1 MADEVKLA
9 SGFPA
14 ADEAVWVRLVEK
26 ALDGKSPD
34 RLTSKTEHGLPVKAL
49 YRETDWASRADAS
62 GAPGETPFVRGS
74 SAERDPYLPW
84 DIRQTIAQPDPAL
97 AAHEAMEAL
106 EGGVSSIELRID
118 VEGRQGIAVG
128 GRCDLAHVLADVR
141 LDLAPVA
148 LETTG
153 ASAGTG
159 FGVAALLASV
169 AAARGTQDVRLA
181 FNLDPI
187 GALVRTCAL
196 PGGSGALAETAAF
209 ARDAAIEFGGSRIL
223 RIDARPVHEAG
234 GTEVQ
239 ELAFLAAAA
248 AEYLRVLITAGAPA
262 SAAARMILGAVS
274 VGADYHL
281 EIAKLRAARRILSR
295 ITGAFGATGADA
307 AIPIQAVTARR
318 MLAQRDPWTNLLR
331 NTAACF
337 AAGVGG
343 ADIVTVRPFTDAIGR
358 PGSLARRMARNTQII
373 AQEESLLGV
382 VVDPPGG
389 AWAFEK
395 LGLDIAEAAWTLF
408 QSIEAEGGLVRALV
422 NGGFQAGVAEAR
434 KARQSAVARRKE
446 WITGVNDFPQL
457 AETPV
462 DAEPFPETGSPAA
475 GSTSGPTP
483 ASPAWSD
490 RRRAADAGAG
500 LHALEAGGDDE
511 LEADPLWP
519 IRLAEPYERLRDRAE
534 AKAMAGAPMKVF
546 LAAVGPLAEHSARL
560 TFAQNFFATGGVGDV
575 SGSGDADA
583 IVAAFRA
590 SGCRLACLCGSD
602 KRYARDGTV
611 MAKAL
616 KAAGAGRIYLA
627 GRGGEIEADLR
638 AAGVEEFIFVGV
650 DVLASLEKAHAEL
663 GL

>member
-295 ITGAFGATGADA
+295 ITGAFGATGVDM
-307 AIPIQAVTARR
+307 IGRVLLPG
-318 MLAQRDPWTNLLR
+318 LLR
-331 NTAACF
+331 PAE
-337 AAGVGG
+337 GVF
-343 ADIVTVRPFTDAIGR
+343 VRVVGR
-358 PGSLARRMARNTQII
+358 EASL
-373 AQEESLLGV
+373 E
-382 VVDPPGG
+382 VDPP
-389 AWAFEK
+389 
-395 LGLDIAEAAWTLF
+395 
-408 QSIEAEGGLVRALV
+408 V
-422 NGGFQAGVAEAR
+422 
-434 KARQSAVARRKE
+434 
-446 WITGVNDFPQL
+446 
-457 AETPV
+457 
-462 DAEPFPETGSPAA
+462 
-475 GSTSGPTP
+475 
-483 ASPAWSD
+483 
-490 RRRAADAGAG
+490 
-500 LHALEAGGDDE
+500 
-511 LEADPLWP
+511 
-519 IRLAEPYERLRDRAE
+519 
-534 AKAMAGAPMKVF
+534 
-546 LAAVGPLAEHSARL
+546 
-560 TFAQNFFATGGVGDV
+560 
-575 SGSGDADA
+575 
-583 IVAAFRA
+583 
-590 SGCRLACLCGSD
+590 
-602 KRYARDGTV
+602 
-611 MAKAL
+611 
-616 KAAGAGRIYLA
+616 
-627 GRGGEIEADLR
+627 R
-638 AAGVEEFIFVGV
+638 AAGVDPLAAILEGGNRRAESRGQGVAVAVGARARGLQVEPVATHADEAGQRGSILRKVAVRLDRCCDFQFKRAGRPACDKIDRAAQAAWSVEDGHIALRDLDLGDVRGQEAPEVDAVVGRQEHPHAVDRQRGLEPVEAADEEDALVAGAAGGGGGDAGDQVDRFIDRGAGEGA
-650 DVLASLEKAHAEL
+650 DVLLADGGAA
-663 GL
+663 